1 MRVSVLARNKAVYS
15 SRLGTISIDI
25 ALITTE
31 LEFSSESD
39 SEDEFEYEMTTTCD
53 KNTAFHRI
61 TLAKTAPR
69 NAAKLY
75 CAVAIVL

>member
-39 SEDEFEYEMTTTCD
+39 SEDEFEYEMVMFISQMTSKRRQPAT
-53 KNTAFHRI
+53 R
-61 TLAKTAPR
+61 TLRSTGSR
-69 NAAKLY
+69 
-75 CAVAIVL
+75 